1 MILMS
6 KWEFLKE
13 NYTPIKNFE
22 NFYGIDTQG
31 NVFGYKR
38 KKIVMPVIN
47 KFGYRRIKL
56 CKENKL
62 YYFQV
67 HRLVAQTFIPNP
79 NNLPQV
85 NHKDGNKLNNSVDN
99 LEWCTQSYNM
109 KHAYKIGLEKKSGKK
124 VYQYDL
130 NGDLIR
136 IYDTIKEANLSLG
149 LAKKTSSLV
158 RHCKDN
164 KPYKGYIW
172 SFNKE
177 ICL

>member
-13 NYTPIKNFE
+13 NYVPIKGFE
-22 NFYGIDTQG
+22 NLYSIDKDG
-31 NVFGYKR
+31 NVLGLKR
-38 KKIVMPVIN
+38 SKIVKQRIS
-47 KFGYRRIKL
+47 KFGYCRIKL

-67 HRLVAQTFIPNP
+67 HRLVAQAFIPNP

-85 NHKDGNKLNNSVDN
+85 NHKDGNKLNNNVDN

-109 KHAYKIGLEKKSGKK
+109 KHAYKMGLEKKSGKK

-130 NGDLIR
+130 NGDLINV
-136 IYDTIKEANLSLG
+136 YDTIKKANLSLG
-149 LAKKTSSLV
+149 LAKKTSSLA
-158 RHCKDN
+158 RRCKDG

-172 SFNKE
+172 SFDEE
-177 ICL
+177 ICV